1 MIPPPTLNKVGTVMI
16 DRRVRLDIV
25 GNVLH
30 GLCSSLEQSGKS
42 VLELV

>member
-1 MIPPPTLNKVGTVMI
+1 MVPSPALDKIRGIMI

-30 GLCSSLEQSGKS
+30 SLCDSLQRSAGN